1 MRWLWAW
8 IIRMLYKLTR
18 PIVGKNS
25 DTTSDLIPSNSTF
38 FSSENTEY
46 HYYVTQQEDDDDD
59 NNVGLDINF

>member
-1 MRWLWAW
+1 MWRLWTW

-18 PIVGKNS
+18 YIVGKKSNM
-25 DTTSDLIPSNSTF
+25 TSDFIPSNSTL
-38 FSSENTEY
+38 SENTEY

>member
-8 IIRMLYKLTR
+8 IIRMFYLLTK
-18 PIVGKNS
+18 PIVGKHS
-25 DTTSDLIPSNSTF
+25 DTTSDL
-38 FSSENTEY
+38 SSENTEY